1 MNDEH
6 DEHERPTPSERL
18 RERGWDVLDPAV
30 LDAEWSVMELTSID
44 QMRVL
49 NDPLRIR
56 LLRSIGRRP
65 DSAKDLAERFDV
77 PTTRLYHHLG
87 LLEEHGFI
95 EVVATRRSGAR
106 TERCYGMR
114 PRSAIRPGPALT
126 GADDRRELAAALAA
140 VVELTGTTL
149 AEAVI
154 AGRADLADDESV
166 IVSSSTMRLTRD
178 EQRQFA
184 RELEDLQER
193 MSDASRRAID
203 ARDRGEDGDD
213 EAVQV
218 LLVMSPDVLAPD

>member
-1 MNDEH
+1 MASDEH
-6 DEHERPTPSERL
+6 DTPTPSERL
-18 RERGWDVLDPAV
+18 RERGWDVVNPEV
-30 LDAEWSVMELTSID
+30 LDAGPSVMELTSVE

-56 LLRSIGRRP
+56 LMGAIGRRP
-65 DSAKDLAERFDV
+65 DSAKELARRFDV

-114 PRSAIRPGPALT
+114 PRSSIRPGPALT

-140 VVELTGTTL
+140 IVELTGTTL

-154 AGRADLADDESV
+154 AGRADLAADDESIV
-166 IVSSSTMRLTRD
+166 VSSATMRLTRD
-178 EQRQFA
+178 QQREFT
-184 RELEDLQER
+184 RELTDLQQR
-193 MSDASRRAID
+193 MIDASTRTTD
-203 ARDRGEDGDD
+203 ARDRGEDMDD
-213 EAVQV
+213 EAVQL
-218 LLVMSPDVLAPD
+218 LLVLSPDVLAPD